1 MKQLQGNILNI
12 KGSIVG
18 KITRKFTFPFV
29 SNRLIYLLPESRRKP
44 FGSYSAILNCDPY
57 PLDSRLPQVYN
68 VSGADSLCEGDIVL
82 IEPNGAVQ
90 VLIEKD
96 SDSNCLFL
104 TDRCNC
110 SCIMCPQPRSKEN
123 NEQGDISLDLIKL
136 IDRRLKCLGLTGGE
150 PTLLGGKLLDIISY
164 CKKRLPDTRLELLTN
179 GIKFEDF
186 GYVKQLAG
194 ILHRKLYF
202 EIPLYADT
210 DLLHDQIIGT
220 KGFYKTIKGI
230 YNLALFNQKVNIR
243 IVIHKLNYKRLPYLA
258 DFIYHNFPF
267 VYHIAFMQMEL
278 FGMAR
283 ENAAELWIDP
293 FDYNEELKEAITY
306 LSLRDMEIS
315 IYNAQLCVLPKELRK
330 FARRSISGWKNIY
343 LDGCNECLRKN
354 ECGGFFASSE
364 DFHSRHILAMK
375 QLDNE

>member
-1 MKQLQGNILNI
+1 MRQLQGNSLNI
-12 KGSIVG
+12 KNSIVG
-18 KITRKFTFPFV
+18 KITKKSALPIIP
-29 SNRLIYLLPESRRKP
+29 NRLIYLLLGDRKKL
-44 FGSYSAILNCDPY
+44 FANYSAILSREPN
-57 PLDSRLPQVYN
+57 PLNARIPQIYN
-68 VSGADSLCEGDIVL
+68 VSDAASLCEGDIVL
-82 IEPNGAVQ
+82 IEPNGTIQ

-104 TDRCNC
+104 TDWCNC
-110 SCIMCPQPRSKEN
+110 SCVMCPQPKSKEGN
-123 NEQGDISLDLIKL
+123 DQSEISLDLIEL
-136 IDRRLKCLGLTGGE
+136 IDKQSKCLALTGGE

-164 CKKRLPDTRLELLTN
+164 CKKRLPNTRLELLTN

-186 GYVKQLAG
+186 DYVKQFAR

-210 DLLHDQIIGT
+210 DSLHDQIIGT

-230 YNLALFNQKVNIR
+230 YNLALFNQKINIR
-243 IVIHKLNYKRLPYLA
+243 VVIHKLNYKRLPYLA

-267 VYHIAFMQMEL
+267 VYHIAFMQMEM

-283 ENAAELWIDP
+283 ENITELWIDP
-293 FDYNEELKEAITY
+293 FDYNEELKKAITY
-306 LSLRDMEIS
+306 LSLRDMEVS

-343 LDGCNECLRKN
+343 LSECDECLCKN

-364 DFHSRHILAMK
+364 DIHSKHISGISV
-375 QLDNE
+375 DI